1 MDTPTRRWTEPH
13 PRICPRLESLGSRRC
28 RGTAFAGVLFAS
40 PYLRTVDPLPSTEG
54 IAAGPSDGREK
65 AVVAEVDRRQ
75 DNDDA
80 GSVRDS
86 VAACCLGRR
95 NACTHAAPG
104 SLVNRPPARWAG
116 RPFAGISGYDR
127 LPAGI
132 SGRFACGIHAGCKKG
147 RRSTGEKRC
156 RFAGIFTGAT
166 GLEPATSGVTGRRS
180 NQLNYAPVRAAV

>member
-40 PYLRTVDPLPSTEG
+40 PYLRTVDPFPSTEG
-54 IAAGPSDGREK
+54 TAAGPATGGESGSCRGR
-65 AVVAEVDRRQ
+65 RH

-132 SGRFACGIHAGCKKG
+132 PGRLACGIYAGCEES
-147 RRSTGEKRC
+147 RRSNGDRRC
-156 RFAGIFTGAT
+156 GFAGILAGAT
-166 GLEPATSGVTGRRS
+166 GLEPATSGVTGRS
-180 NQLNYAPVRAAV
+180 

>member
-1 MDTPTRRWTEPH
+1 METPQNGCVASHLDP
-13 PRICPRLESLGSRRC
+13 PLLAPSLGLDEAKRS
-28 RGTAFAGVLFAS
+28 AAA
-40 PYLRTVDPLPSTEG
+40 PTVATRSATR
-54 IAAGPSDGREK
+54 GREK
-65 AVVAEVDRRQ
+65 AVVAEVDRLR

-95 NACTHAAPG
+95 NAGTHAAPR

-147 RRSTGEKRC
+147 R
-156 RFAGIFTGAT
+156 
-166 GLEPATSGVTGRRS
+166 
-180 NQLNYAPVRAAV
+180 